1 MHDKHPDPHPDPSG
15 PDAYAAAKSQLLD
28 AYRFRH
34 AVKDFDPARQ
44 VAADDFDF
52 ILEAGRLSPSSYGF
66 EPWKFVVVQNP
77 ELRSKIAV
85 HAGGARRQLASASH
99 VILVLARLPHDM
111 TADSAYISYM
121 LGDVQRLPQ
130 EISDMKRKTY
140 DAFLRTGFAL
150 QDNERAMFEWSCRQT
165 YLALGNMMTAAAMI
179 GIDSCPM
186 EGFVKLETERVLA
199 EEGLLD
205 TAHFGLAC
213 MAAFGY
219 RAGEPTEKTRR
230 PLGEVVEWR

>member
-1 MHDKHPDPHPDPSG
+1 MTDPFKSG

-44 VAADDFDF
+44 VTAADFDF

-77 ELRSKIAV
+77 QLRSKIAV

-99 VILVLARLPHDM
+99 VLLVLARLPHDM
-111 TADSAYISYM
+111 TADSDYISYM
-121 LGDVQRLPQ
+121 LSDVQRLPQ
-130 EISDMKRKTY
+130 EISDMKRRTY
-140 DAFLRTGFAL
+140 DTFLRTGFAL
-150 QDNERAMFEWSCRQT
+150 QGNERAMFEWACRQT

-186 EGFVKLETERVLA
+186 EGFVKHEVERVLA
-199 EEGLLD
+199 EEELLD
-205 TAHFGLAC
+205 PDHFGLAC

-230 PLGEVVEWR
+230 SVDEVVEWR